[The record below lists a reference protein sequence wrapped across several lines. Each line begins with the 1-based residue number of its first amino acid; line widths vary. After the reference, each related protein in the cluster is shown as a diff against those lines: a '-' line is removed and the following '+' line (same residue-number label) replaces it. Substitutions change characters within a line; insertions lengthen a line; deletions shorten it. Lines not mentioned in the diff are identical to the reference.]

1 MEREIVMG
9 GIGGQGVQ
17 LATKLLAQ
25 ALNAEAKHVMHFAA
39 FGGTM
44 RGGNVECTVVAGTE
58 ALVAPPI
65 IPSAWMAVAMHP
77 NVVPVVRPKTRVG
90 GLFVVNGGVVTGEG
104 APEGVALVAIP
115 AAKLAEETGNLQGA
129 AMAML
134 AAVSEATGLVSVER
148 LAGALETLTPSYRR
162 GTIPKNVAVMEA
174 GAAYAREHLAS
185 LGAAAWAPALV

>member
-58 ALVAPPI
+58 ALAAPPI

-104 APEGVALVAIP
+104 APEGVALVTIP
-115 AAKLAEETGNLQGA
+115 AAKLAEETGNFQGA

-162 GTIPKNVAVMEA
+162 GTIPRNVAVMEA
-174 GAAYAREHLAS
+174 GAAYARDYLGS
-185 LGAAAWAPALV
+185 LDAAAWASALV